1 MKKFLLLLSILV
13 VLVLVGAATASW
25 WILRQFGPET
35 WVTQAESHWNCR
47 AQIGDVDLRL
57 LSSPATLVFKDVHL
71 AHRDS
76 ETDKPVAA
84 RKTLTEAEADIH
96 VAELR
101 LDVRLEDL
109 LNRRL
114 HVENLRLVRPSIR
127 ETLDPKGGSSL
138 EAIFRKPA
146 ASAAMAEKNAAP
158 KHGKTVPAQTDP
170 ATGNADREL
179 PRGAGGFSFALA
191 RAAIEQG
198 TLTLQAK
205 DNVIEIT
212 RLGFRVGG
220 IDLEQLKPGTELAAE
235 LEAHLRVTGP
245 TRIQGA
251 KRQSELA
258 VLDLRGTGSVAP
270 FDAKTGRWKPNTL
283 LNLTLAKGSV
293 LAGQQ
298 MLGDAAGSEL
308 RKLQEFGIDLAPVPI
323 GGPLQQDTLIAGRW
337 VGGAFILREQA
348 LFVFPDY
355 EVALAPKC
363 WLDTVND
370 RHEFTVR
377 LSCGPALQQRLQ
389 QGMARARLGES
400 VARGLVSALA
410 DERGRMTFDIE
421 SRGPLSDPQVRPQ
434 TDRLLK
440 NLMSGQGLGDL
451 LQGLLR

>member
-1 MKKFLLLLSILV
+1 MKKLLVLLGVLV
-13 VLVLVGAATASW
+13 VLVLAGAAAASW
-25 WILRQFGPET
+25 WILRQLGPET
-35 WVTQAESHWNCR
+35 WVAQAEGQWNCR

-57 LSSPATLVFKDVHL
+57 LTRPATLVLKDVHL
-71 AHRDS
+71 ARRDS
-76 ETDKPVAA
+76 ETDKPLGE
-84 RKTLTEAEADIH
+84 RKAFAEGEADIH

-114 HVENLRLVRPSIR
+114 HVEDLRIVRPAIR
-127 ETLDPKGGSSL
+127 ETLDAKGSSSL
-138 EAIFRKPA
+138 EAIFRKPGGA
-146 ASAAMAEKNAAP
+146 GTAAEKPATPKPAAP
-158 KHGKTVPAQTDP
+158 KVD
-170 ATGNADREL
+170 TGNETQEL

-191 RAAIEQG
+191 KAAIEDG
-198 TLTLQAK
+198 ALTLNAK

-235 LEAHLRVTGP
+235 LEAHLRVTGL

-251 KRQSELA
+251 KRQAELA

-270 FDAKTGRWKPNTL
+270 LDAKTGRWKPNTL
-283 LNLTLAKGSV
+283 LTLTLAKGSV

-298 MLGDAAGSEL
+298 TLGDAAGSEL
-308 RKLQEFGIDLAPVPI
+308 RKLQEFGIDLSPVRI
-323 GGPLQQDTLIAGRW
+323 GGPLQQDTVIAGRW

-348 LFVFPDY
+348 LFVFPEY
-355 EVALAPKC
+355 EVALEQKC

-370 RHEFTVR
+370 RHEFDVR
-377 LSCGPALQQRLQ
+377 LTCGPELQQRLH
-389 QGMARARLGES
+389 QGMAKAKLGES
-400 VARGLVSALA
+400 VARGLVRALA
-410 DERGRMTFDIE
+410 DERGRLTFDIE
-421 SRGPLSDPQVRPQ
+421 SRGPLSDPKVRPK
-434 TDRLLK
+434 TDRVLK

>member
-1 MKKFLLLLSILV
+1 MKKLLVLLG
-13 VLVLVGAATASW
+13 VLVLLVLAGAAAASW

-35 WVTQAESHWNCR
+35 WVAQAENQWNCR

-57 LSSPATLVFKDVHL
+57 LARPATLVLKDVHL
-71 AHRDS
+71 ARRDS
-76 ETDKPVAA
+76 EAAKPLAE
-84 RKTLTEAEADIH
+84 RKAFAEGEADIH

-114 HVENLRLVRPSIR
+114 HVEDLRLVRPTIR
-127 ETLDPKGGSSL
+127 ETLDAKGSSL

-146 ASAAMAEKNAAP
+146 EAGTAAQKPATPKPAAP
-158 KHGKTVPAQTDP
+158 KTAAGDEVT
-170 ATGNADREL
+170 EL

-191 RAAIEQG
+191 QAAIEDG
-198 TLTLQAK
+198 ALTLNAK

-235 LEAHLRVTGP
+235 LEAHLRVTGL

-251 KRQSELA
+251 KRQAELA

-270 FDAKTGRWKPNTL
+270 LDAKTGRWKPNTL

-298 MLGDAAGSEL
+298 TLGDAAGSEL
-308 RKLQEFGIDLAPVPI
+308 RKLQEFGIDLSPVHI
-323 GGPLQQDTLIAGRW
+323 GGPLQQDTVIAGRW

-348 LFVFPDY
+348 LFVFPEY
-355 EVALAPKC
+355 EVALEQKC

-370 RHEFTVR
+370 RHEFDVR
-377 LSCGPALQQRLQ
+377 LTCGPELQQRLH
-389 QGMARARLGES
+389 QGMAKAKLGES
-400 VARGLVSALA
+400 VARGLVRALA

-421 SRGPLSDPQVRPQ
+421 SRGPLSDPKVRPK
-434 TDRLLK
+434 TDRVLK

>member
-1 MKKFLLLLSILV
+1 MKKLLVLLG
-13 VLVLVGAATASW
+13 VLVLLVLAGATAASW

-35 WVTQAESHWNCR
+35 WVAQAESQWNCR
-47 AQIGDVDLRL
+47 AQIGDVDLQL
-57 LSSPATLVFKDVHL
+57 LSRPATLVLKDVHL
-71 AHRDS
+71 AQRDS
-76 ETDKPVAA
+76 EAAKPLAE
-84 RKTLTEAEADIH
+84 RKAFAEGEADIH

-114 HVENLRLVRPSIR
+114 HVEDLRIVRPAIR
-127 ETLDPKGGSSL
+127 ETIDAKGSSL

-146 ASAAMAEKNAAP
+146 DAGKVAQKPAPPEPTAP
-158 KHGKTVPAQTDP
+158 KPAVSDE
-170 ATGNADREL
+170 ATEL

-191 RAAIEQG
+191 QAAIEDG
-198 TLTLQAK
+198 SLTLNAR

-235 LEAHLRVTGP
+235 LEAHLRVTGL

-251 KRQSELA
+251 KRQAELA

-270 FDAKTGRWKPNTL
+270 LDAKTGRWKPNTL

-298 MLGDAAGSEL
+298 TLGDAAGSEL
-308 RKLQEFGIDLAPVPI
+308 RKLQEFGIDLSPVRI
-323 GGPLQQDTLIAGRW
+323 GGPLQQDTVIAGRW

-348 LFVFPDY
+348 LFVFPEY
-355 EVALAPKC
+355 EVALEQKC

-370 RHEFTVR
+370 RHEFDVR
-377 LSCGPALQQRLQ
+377 LTCGPELQQRLH
-389 QGMARARLGES
+389 QGMARAKLGES
-400 VARGLVSALA
+400 VARGLVRALA
-410 DERGRMTFDIE
+410 DERGRLTFDIE
-421 SRGPLSDPQVRPQ
+421 SRGPLSDPKVRPK
-434 TDRLLK
+434 TDRVLK

-451 LQGLLR
+451 LKGLLR

>member
-1 MKKFLLLLSILV
+1 MKKLLVLLGVLV
-13 VLVLVGAATASW
+13 VLVLAGAAAASW

-35 WVTQAESHWNCR
+35 WVAQAESQWNCR

-57 LSSPATLVFKDVHL
+57 LARPATLVLKDVHL
-71 AHRDS
+71 AKRDS
-76 ETDKPVAA
+76 EAAKPLGE
-84 RKTLTEAEADIH
+84 RKAFAEGEADIH

-114 HVENLRLVRPSIR
+114 HVEDLRIVRPAIR
-127 ETLDPKGGSSL
+127 ETLDAKGSSSL

-146 ASAAMAEKNAAP
+146 TDATTAPKPAAP
-158 KHGKTVPAQTDP
+158 KPAAPQP
-170 ATGNADREL
+170 AASEEDTEL

-191 RAAIEQG
+191 KAAIEDG
-198 TLTLQAK
+198 ALTLNAK

-235 LEAHLRVTGP
+235 LEAHLRVTGL
-245 TRIQGA
+245 TRMQGA
-251 KRQSELA
+251 KRQAELA

-270 FDAKTGRWKPNTL
+270 LDAKTGRWKPNTL
-283 LNLTLAKGSV
+283 LNLSLAKGSV

-298 MLGDAAGSEL
+298 TLGDAAGSEL
-308 RKLQEFGIDLAPVPI
+308 RKLQEFGIDLAPVRI
-323 GGPLQQDTLIAGRW
+323 GGPLQQDARIAGRW

-348 LFVFPDY
+348 LFVFPEY
-355 EVALAPKC
+355 EVALEPKC

-370 RHEFTVR
+370 RHEFDVR
-377 LSCGPALQQRLQ
+377 LTCGPELQQRLH
-389 QGMARARLGES
+389 QGMARAKLGES
-400 VARGLVSALA
+400 VARGLVTALA
-410 DERGRMTFDIE
+410 DERGRLTFDIE
-421 SRGPLSDPQVRPQ
+421 SRGPLSDPKVRPK
-434 TDRLLK
+434 TDRVLK

-451 LQGLLR
+451 LKGLLR

>member
-114 HVENLRLVRPSIR
+114 HVEDLRIIRPAIR
-127 ETLDPKGGSSL
+127 ETLDAKGDSSL

-146 ASAAMAEKNAAP
+146 DAGTVAQKPAP
-158 KHGKTVPAQTDP
+158 PKPAKPKPSVSDET
-170 ATGNADREL
+170 TEL

-191 RAAIEQG
+191 QAAIEDG
-198 TLTLQAK
+198 ALTLNAK

-235 LEAHLRVTGP
+235 LEAHLRVTGL

-251 KRQSELA
+251 KRQAELA
-258 VLDLRGTGSVAP
+258 VLDLRGQGSVAP
-270 FDAKTGRWKPNTL
+270 LDAKTGRWKPNTL
-283 LNLTLAKGSV
+283 HNLTLAKGSV

-298 MLGDAAGSEL
+298 TLGDAAGSEL
-308 RKLQEFGIDLAPVPI
+308 RKLQEFGIDLSPVRI
-323 GGPLQQDTLIAGRW
+323 GGPLQQDTVIAGRW

-348 LFVFPDY
+348 LFVFPEY
-355 EVALAPKC
+355 EVALEQKC

-370 RHEFTVR
+370 RHEFDVR
-377 LSCGPALQQRLQ
+377 LTCGPELQQRLQ
-389 QGMARARLGES
+389 QGMAKARLGES

-410 DERGRMTFDIE
+410 DERGRLTFDIE
-421 SRGPLSDPQVRPQ
+421 SRGPLSDPKVRPK
-434 TDRLLK
+434 TERVLK

>member
-1 MKKFLLLLSILV
+1 MKKLLVLLGVLV
-13 VLVLVGAATASW
+13 VLVLAGAAGASW

-35 WVTQAESHWNCR
+35 WVAQAESQWNCR

-57 LSSPATLVFKDVHL
+57 LARPATLVLKDVHL
-71 AHRDS
+71 ARRDS
-76 ETDKPVAA
+76 ETAKPPGE
-84 RKTLTEAEADIH
+84 RKAFAEGEADIH

-114 HVENLRLVRPSIR
+114 HIENLRIIRPAIR
-127 ETLDPKGGSSL
+127 ETLDAKGSSL
-138 EAIFRKPA
+138 EAIFRAPAADGKVVQKPA
-146 ASAAMAEKNAAP
+146 TTKPAP
-158 KHGKTVPAQTDP
+158 SEEDK
-170 ATGNADREL
+170 EL

-191 RAAIEQG
+191 QAAIEDG
-198 TLTLQAK
+198 ALTLNAK

-220 IDLEQLKPGTELAAE
+220 IDLETLKPGTELAAE
-235 LEAHLRVTGP
+235 LEAHLRVTGL

-251 KRQSELA
+251 KRQAELA

-270 FDAKTGRWKPNTL
+270 LDAKTGRWKPNTL

-298 MLGDAAGSEL
+298 TLGDAAGSEL
-308 RKLQEFGIDLAPVPI
+308 RKLQEFGIDLAPVRI
-323 GGPLQQDTLIAGRW
+323 GGPLQQDTVIAGRW
-337 VGGAFILREQA
+337 ISGAFILREQA
-348 LFVFPDY
+348 LFIFPEY
-355 EVALAPKC
+355 EVALEPKC

-370 RHEFTVR
+370 RHEFDVR
-377 LSCGPALQQRLQ
+377 LTCGPELQQRLH
-389 QGMARARLGES
+389 QGMAKAKLGES
-400 VARGLVSALA
+400 VARGLVRALA
-410 DERGRMTFDIE
+410 DERGRLTFDIE
-421 SRGPLSDPQVRPQ
+421 SRGPLSDPKVRPK
-434 TDRLLK
+434 TDRVLK

>member
-1 MKKFLLLLSILV
+1 MKKLLALLGL
-13 VLVLVGAATASW
+13 LVLLVLAGAAAASW

-35 WVTQAESHWNCR
+35 WVAQAESHWNCR

-57 LSSPATLVFKDVHL
+57 LSRPATLVLKEVHL
-71 AHRDS
+71 ARRDS
-76 ETDKPVAA
+76 ESAKPLAERMPFA
-84 RKTLTEAEADIH
+84 EGEADIH

-114 HVENLRLVRPSIR
+114 HVEDLRIVRPTIR
-127 ETLDPKGGSSL
+127 ETLDAKGSSSL
-138 EAIFRKPA
+138 EAIFRTPDSDATVAPKPTTPKPATHQPA
-146 ASAAMAEKNAAP
+146 ASEEE
-158 KHGKTVPAQTDP
+158 T
-170 ATGNADREL
+170 EL

-191 RAAIEQG
+191 KAAIEDG
-198 TLTLQAK
+198 TLTLNAK

-235 LEAHLRVTGP
+235 LEAHLRVTGL

-251 KRQSELA
+251 KRQAELA

-270 FDAKTGRWKPNTL
+270 LDAKTGRWKPNTL
-283 LNLTLAKGSV
+283 LNLTLARGSV

-298 MLGDAAGSEL
+298 TLGDAAGSEL
-308 RKLQEFGIDLAPVPI
+308 RKLQEFGIDLAPVRI
-323 GGPLQQDTLIAGRW
+323 GGPLQQDTVIAGRW

-348 LFVFPDY
+348 LFVFPEY
-355 EVALAPKC
+355 EVALEQKC

-370 RHEFTVR
+370 RHEFDVR
-377 LSCGPALQQRLQ
+377 LTCGPELQQRLH
-389 QGMARARLGES
+389 QGMAKAKLGES
-400 VARGLVSALA
+400 VARGLVTALA
-410 DERGRMTFDIE
+410 DERGRLTFDIE
-421 SRGPLSDPQVRPQ
+421 SRGPLSDPKVRPK
-434 TDRLLK
+434 TDRVLK

-451 LQGLLR
+451 LKGLLR

>member
-1 MKKFLLLLSILV
+1 MKKLLVLLGVLA
-13 VLVLVGAATASW
+13 VLVLAGAAAASW

-35 WVTQAESHWNCR
+35 WVAQAESHWNCR

-57 LSSPATLVFKDVHL
+57 LARPATLVLKDVHL
-71 AHRDS
+71 ARRDS
-76 ETDKPVAA
+76 EAAKPLAE
-84 RKTLTEAEADIH
+84 RKAFAEGEADIH

-114 HVENLRLVRPSIR
+114 HVADLRLVRPAIR
-127 ETLDPKGGSSL
+127 ETLDAKGSSL
-138 EAIFRKPA
+138 EAIFRKPTEAGTA
-146 ASAAMAEKNAAP
+146 ASKPAP
-158 KHGKTVPAQTDP
+158 AKPSASKAPTSEEAK
-170 ATGNADREL
+170 EL

-191 RAAIEQG
+191 RAAIEDG
-198 TLTLQAK
+198 ALTLNAK
-205 DNVIEIT
+205 DNLIEIT

-235 LEAHLRVTGP
+235 IEAHLRVTGL

-251 KRQSELA
+251 KRQAELA

-270 FDAKTGRWKPNTL
+270 LDAKTGRWKPNTL

-298 MLGDAAGSEL
+298 TLGDAAGSEL
-308 RKLQEFGIDLAPVPI
+308 RKLQEFGIDLAPVRI
-323 GGPLQQDTLIAGRW
+323 GGPLQQEARIAGRW

-348 LFVFPDY
+348 LFVFPEY
-355 EVALAPKC
+355 EVALEPKC

-370 RHEFTVR
+370 RHEFEVR
-377 LSCGPALQQRLQ
+377 LTCGPELQQRLQ
-389 QGMARARLGES
+389 QGMAKARLGES

-410 DERGRMTFDIE
+410 DERGRLTFDIE
-421 SRGPLSDPQVRPQ
+421 SRGPLSDPKVRPK
-434 TDRLLK
+434 TDRVLK

>member
-1 MKKFLLLLSILV
+1 MKKLLVLLGVLV
-13 VLVLVGAATASW
+13 VLVLAGAAAASW

-35 WVTQAESHWNCR
+35 WVAQAESQWNCR

-57 LSSPATLVFKDVHL
+57 LARPATLVLKDVHL
-71 AHRDS
+71 AKRDS
-76 ETDKPVAA
+76 EAAKPLGE
-84 RKTLTEAEADIH
+84 RKAFAEGEADIH

-114 HVENLRLVRPSIR
+114 HVEDLRIVRPAIR
-127 ETLDPKGGSSL
+127 ETLDAKGSSSL

-146 ASAAMAEKNAAP
+146 TNATAAQKAPAPKPDVPKPAAP
-158 KHGKTVPAQTDP
+158 LA
-170 ATGNADREL
+170 NEEL

-191 RAAIEQG
+191 KAAIEDG
-198 TLTLQAK
+198 ALTLNAK

-235 LEAHLRVTGP
+235 LEAHLRVTGL
-245 TRIQGA
+245 TRIEGA
-251 KRQSELA
+251 KRQAELA

-270 FDAKTGRWKPNTL
+270 LDAKTGRWKPNTL
-283 LNLTLAKGSV
+283 LNLSLAKGSV

-298 MLGDAAGSEL
+298 TLGDAAGSEL
-308 RKLQEFGIDLAPVPI
+308 RKLQEFGIDLSPVRI
-323 GGPLQQDTLIAGRW
+323 GGPLQQDTVIAGRW

-348 LFVFPDY
+348 LFVFPEY
-355 EVALAPKC
+355 EVALEPKC

-370 RHEFTVR
+370 RHEFDVR
-377 LSCGPALQQRLQ
+377 LTCGPELQQRLH
-389 QGMARARLGES
+389 QGMAKAKLGES
-400 VARGLVSALA
+400 VARGLVTALA
-410 DERGRMTFDIE
+410 DERGRLTFDIE
-421 SRGPLSDPQVRPQ
+421 SRGPLSDPKVRPK
-434 TDRLLK
+434 TDRVLK

-451 LQGLLR
+451 LKGLLR

>member
-1 MKKFLLLLSILV
+1 MKKLLVLLGVLV
-13 VLVLVGAATASW
+13 VLVLAGATAASW

-35 WVTQAESHWNCR
+35 WVAQAESQWNCR
-47 AQIGDVDLRL
+47 AQIGNVDLQL
-57 LSSPATLVFKDVHL
+57 LSRPATLVLKDVHL
-71 AHRDS
+71 ARRDS
-76 ETDKPVAA
+76 EADKPLAE
-84 RKTLTEAEADIH
+84 RKAFAEGEADIH

-114 HVENLRLVRPSIR
+114 HVEDLRIIRPAIR
-127 ETLDPKGGSSL
+127 ETIDAKGSSL

-146 ASAAMAEKNAAP
+146 TDATLVPKPARPKPTAP
-158 KHGKTVPAQTDP
+158 PP
-170 ATGNADREL
+170 ATSKEDTEL

-191 RAAIEQG
+191 KAAIEDG
-198 TLTLQAK
+198 SLTLNAK

-235 LEAHLRVTGP
+235 LEAHLRVTGL

-251 KRQSELA
+251 KRQAELA

-270 FDAKTGRWKPNTL
+270 LDAKTGRWKPNTL

-298 MLGDAAGSEL
+298 TLGDAAGSEL
-308 RKLQEFGIDLAPVPI
+308 RKLQEFGIDLSPVRI
-323 GGPLQQDTLIAGRW
+323 GGPLQQDTVIAGRW

-348 LFVFPDY
+348 LFVFPEY
-355 EVALAPKC
+355 EVALEPKC

-370 RHEFTVR
+370 RHEFDVR
-377 LSCGPALQQRLQ
+377 LTCGPELQQRLH
-389 QGMARARLGES
+389 QGMAKAKLGES
-400 VARGLVSALA
+400 VARGLVQALA
-410 DERGRMTFDIE
+410 DEHGRMTFDIE
-421 SRGPLSDPQVRPQ
+421 SRGPLSDPKVRPK
-434 TDRLLK
+434 TDRVLK
-440 NLMSGQGLGDL
+440 NLMSGQGIGDL
-451 LQGLLR
+451 LKGLLR